1 MQEGLANVML
11 ISGSLTLNRAKIDI
25 SVPRKRH
32 GPAVQQH
39 EKALNR
45 FFEAVTQAILRHVNF
60 DIIKCVLVASPGFT
74 KDQFF
79 EYMINFANKSP
90 EGKVLLVS
98 KRGSVYV
105 NENEKYFVKLINY
118 QSFCRKINQ
127 NSS

>member
-1 MQEGLANVML
+1 MEEYFSGFHILREIDFSVMQEGLANVML

-98 KRGSVYV
+98 KILSA
-105 NENEKYFVKLINY
+105 
-118 QSFCRKINQ
+118 
-127 NSS
+127 